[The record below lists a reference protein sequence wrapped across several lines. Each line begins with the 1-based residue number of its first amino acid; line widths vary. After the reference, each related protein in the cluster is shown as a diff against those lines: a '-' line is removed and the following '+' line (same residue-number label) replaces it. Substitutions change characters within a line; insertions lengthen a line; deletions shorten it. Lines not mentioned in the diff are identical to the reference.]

1 MTQKNLVQIFDRQ
14 QVRSIY
20 DTEQDKWFVSVIDV
34 IAVLTGSDRPR
45 KYWNDLKK
53 KLAKEG
59 SELSEKI
66 GQLKM
71 QSADG
76 KYYKTDVADL
86 DQMFRLIQSIPSSK
100 AEPFKLWLAQLG
112 RERLEEIE
120 NPQLAQERMKF
131 YYEQKG
137 YPAEWIAAR
146 LRGMAIRQ
154 NLTDEWQ
161 ERGITEERDYAI
173 LTAEI
178 SRATFG
184 ITPSEHKA
192 IKGLSHKNQNLRDHM
207 TDLELIFTML
217 GERVTTELSQQEK
230 PETFDQNR
238 SVARRG
244 GATAGVARKATEQ
257 TLGHDVVSE
266 QNFLDRKHGN
276 PIEKK

>member
-1 MTQKNLVQIFDRQ
+1 M
-14 QVRSIY
+14 
-20 DTEQDKWFVSVIDV
+20 IDV

-137 YPAEWIAAR
+137 YPDEWIAAR

-173 LTAEI
+173 LTIEI

-192 IKGLSHKNQNLRDHM
+192 IKGLSHKN
-207 TDLELIFTML
+207 
-217 GERVTTELSQQEK
+217 
-230 PETFDQNR
+230 
-238 SVARRG
+238 
-244 GATAGVARKATEQ
+244 
-257 TLGHDVVSE
+257 
-266 QNFLDRKHGN
+266 
-276 PIEKK
+276 